1 MARTGY
7 SLASNLTVRS
17 RVAWPSAHRLV
28 EELVG
33 DVEMHVAEKLL
44 PALRAAIGGHLGE
57 PTKGEWSL
65 KIDAGDLQTINF
77 HYPTALAAEEYEG
90 MAYITRRVKLEFGA
104 RGDPST
110 EQKTTR
116 SYAAEDFPDFFEDPD
131 STVTVLSVRRTL
143 WER

>member
-90 MAYITRRVKLEFGA
+90 MAYIH
-104 RGDPST
+104 S
-110 EQKTTR
+110 
-116 SYAAEDFPDFFEDPD
+116 AA
-131 STVTVLSVRRTL
+131 
-143 WER
+143 